1 MADLSDQNIE
11 RLLRSMDA
19 SLAELARRGGT
30 GAASS
35 SSSSRSTRSSIEM
48 VKADSFE
55 RELRSAT
62 RNLSGFNKVQK
73 KLNEVTDEFLDVVKQ
88 GGAETKRGKELQE
101 LHNKLIKES
110 SSYINEQAVEYNKLV
125 NKTLPEQLAAFD
137 NIIKGSNNF
146 TSSLAKSQRNAS
158 LLGAALIKSHSQ
170 IDEGS
175 LEYATYINNLTKTAG
190 SLDKSFLRRA
200 KMVDELTDEMSD
212 SLDVSDFAQLRI
224 QLGDAQTVLAEN
236 IAKLK
241 DFGIGDAGSLQDMVT
256 NNKGDLR
263 ASGGMDKI
271 HSVLVESLSYLSAQ
285 GHSIGEQ
292 FENLDDQGNLLSV
305 NLEKLTNTST
315 EELAKKLKE
324 LNDNITG
331 VTKGLDAEAKA
342 RNSLLGSMSK
352 SLLTAEGRR
361 NMMMEK
367 LGAMAS
373 TASII
378 ASLKKVGD
386 GLAQLYKEVV
396 SFNIAQIPATF
407 AEVQLASIK
416 MGMSFEDT
424 VKFLQENK
432 RTLAIYG
439 NDYGKLNATIGKTF
453 RQFGYNMAQA
463 SEIIG
468 PAIESG
474 IATGLDIRSPDKLNR
489 FIDESMKSFQSISG
503 IVNITG
509 QEYMKLNSELYNS
522 EEVTRTIAGMNASQ
536 ALMYSKS
543 LELQRNQLVVGG
555 LSLQQAQDLVKAQEA
570 AKREKVGS
578 RIRGGAMLMTQMQA
592 LGFGSE
598 DSMRAMRVHQQGAR
612 ASKEDSEWLSS
623 IQGQIGAANEKA
635 IMNGGIGNEFLL
647 EKLAPESAN
656 LARQQQLGLTQEINS
671 RAGVGLSNSENAQVI
686 DKTKGNMTVAS
697 VSDSINS
704 ISSLLQNS
712 LSVAVMGTIGV
723 FTGLM
728 LQAGRLTGVL
738 GRLAGTGG
746 AGGTIN
752 TPTNGTAG
760 PAKPGGGS
768 SWKSKIGGGL
778 GLGLFGMAASAGGQA
793 LTNSGHEKLGAG
805 ASVLGR
811 AAEGAGLGMM
821 LGPWGAAAGGI
832 LGAGL
837 GAYENWG
844 SISGASTS
852 KGISGQPGAEAV
864 QEIVNKAADTET
876 GTLKVSDEDAKAQLA
891 SMAASLL
898 EAVKILNTISENG
911 SIRNGAPSALAGR
924 NIPSSTAY
932 QTGKRA

>member
-1 MADLSDQNIE
+1 
-11 RLLRSMDA
+11 MDA
-19 SLAELARRGGT
+19 SLSELARRGGT
-30 GAASS
+30 GSS
-35 SSSSRSTRSSIEM
+35 TASSSRSTRSSIEM

-55 RELRSAT
+55 RELRAAT

-73 KLNEVTDEFLDVVKQ
+73 KLNEVTDEYLDILKE
-88 GGAETKRGKELQE
+88 GGEQTERGKELQA
-101 LHNKLIKES
+101 LHNRLIKES

-137 NIIKGSNNF
+137 SIIKGSNNF

-200 KMVDELTDEMSD
+200 KLVDDLTDEMSD

-241 DFGIGDAGSLQDMVT
+241 DFGISDAGSLQDILT
-256 NNKGDLR
+256 NDMNGLR
-263 ASGGMDKI
+263 AAGGQDKV
-271 HSVLVESLSYLSAQ
+271 HSVLVESLAYLSSQ

-292 FENLDDQGNLLSV
+292 FENLDEQGNLLSV
-305 NLEKLTNTST
+305 NLEKLSNTST
-315 EELAKKLKE
+315 VELAKKLKE
-324 LNDNITG
+324 LNDNIS
-331 VTKGLDAEAKA
+331 VVSKGLDEEAKA
-342 RNSLLGSMSK
+342 RNTLLGSMSK
-352 SLLTAEGRR
+352 SLMTSEGRR
-361 NMMMEK
+361 NLMMEK

-378 ASLKKVGD
+378 ASLNKIGD
-386 GLAQLYKEVV
+386 GLKQMYKEVV

-407 AEVQLASIK
+407 ADVQLSSIK

-432 RTLAIYG
+432 RTMAIYG
-439 NDYGKLNATIGKTF
+439 NDYGKLNAEVGKTF
-453 RQFGYNMAQA
+453 RKFGYNMSQA

-474 IATGLDIRSPDKLNR
+474 IATGLDIRSPDKLNK

-503 IVNITG
+503 IVNVTG

-522 EEVTRTIAGMNASQ
+522 EEVTRTIAGMNADQ
-536 ALMYSKS
+536 ALMYAKN

-555 LSLQQAQDLVKAQEA
+555 LSLQQAQEVVKAQEA

-592 LGFGSE
+592 LGFGSD
-598 DSMRAMRVHQQGAR
+598 DSIRAMRVHQQGAR
-612 ASKEDSEWLSS
+612 ASKADSEWLSG
-623 IQGQIGAANEKA
+623 IQAQIGASNEKA
-635 IMNGGIGNEFLL
+635 IMNGNMGTEFLL

-656 LARQQQLGLTQEINS
+656 LARQQQIGLNQEINS
-671 RAGVGLSNSENAQVI
+671 RAGVGLSGSENAAVI
-686 DKTKGNMTVAS
+686 GKTQGNTAVAS
-697 VSDSINS
+697 VSDTVNS
-704 ISSLLQNS
+704 ISSLMQNG
-712 LSVAVMGTIGV
+712 LTVAVMGTIGV

-738 GRLAGTGG
+738 GRLAGMGPSGGVSGTTASPTGKKGSGLGKYTG
-746 AGGTIN
+746 A
-752 TPTNGTAG
+752 
-760 PAKPGGGS
+760 
-768 SWKSKIGGGL
+768 IGGGL
-778 GLGLFGMAASAGGQA
+778 GVGMLGMAASAGGA
-793 LTNSGHEKLGAG
+793 MLKGAGHEKLGTG
-805 ASVLGR
+805 ASILGR
-811 AAEGAGLGMM
+811 AAEGAGLGLMA
-821 LGPWGAAAGGI
+821 GPWGALAGGI
-832 LGAGL
+832 AGAGL
-837 GAYENWG
+837 GLYENWG
-844 SISGASTS
+844 SLSSSSSS

-864 QEIVNKAADTET
+864 QEIVNKAADAET
-876 GTLKVSDEDAKAQLA
+876 SILNVSDEDAKAQLVL
-891 SMAASLL
+891 MTASLA
-898 EAVKILNTISENG
+898 EAVKILNIISENG
-911 SIRNGAPSALAGR
+911 GVRNGAPSALTGR
-924 NIPSSTAY
+924 SIPSSTAY
-932 QTGKRA
+932 QTGKQA